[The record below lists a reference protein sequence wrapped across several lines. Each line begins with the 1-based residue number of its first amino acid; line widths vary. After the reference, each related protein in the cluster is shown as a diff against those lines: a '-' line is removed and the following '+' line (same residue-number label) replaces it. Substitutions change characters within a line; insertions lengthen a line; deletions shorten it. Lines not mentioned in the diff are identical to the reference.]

1 MEQTSKYFLKT
12 INALND
18 LEQTVAELKD
28 SSNNVQSAM
37 DEQVSHIQ
45 ALKQTIN
52 EQAQKVDSIIT
63 NLNGALK

>member
-18 LEQTVAELKD
+18 LEQTIAELKD

-37 DEQVSHIQ
+37 DKQVSHIH